1 MTAGSPPPLPPLSP
15 AAASLSAALQAR
27 AEKATVSRATLVEAF
42 TAALPGLASG
52 EHARTAL
59 ATLLHELA
67 DHRLLNLPT
76 SRAHWDAGRPRLP
89 EQVRLPATTQA
100 TPRAPREP
108 VSWRPELD
116 WAYTARLTAA
126 QTEDLLAC
134 NRWFRDS
141 SNAPDRRTPI
151 PLRERSYEIF
161 RDEKRLDALISGA
174 LFAPGRLTL
183 DQLATYRQPPPLAH
197 HQVGDGDTLLVVENS
212 DTYATLHDLIAK
224 QPGRIR
230 FIAFGAGRSFEAS
243 VSRLTELSGIHRI
256 FYYGDLDADGL
267 AIPARASLTALQHG
281 LPPIEPATDLYRLL
295 LGHTPTPSAL
305 VADDRAQTLTAWLPA
320 PLSTQA
326 HDLLTAGQRLA
337 QEATNRNQLS
347 IDSSWRT

>member
-1 MTAGSPPPLPPLSP
+1 MTTGSPSPLSP
-15 AAASLSAALQAR
+15 AAASLSATLQAR
-27 AEKATVSRATLVEAF
+27 AEKATISRATLIEAF
-42 TAALPGLASG
+42 TAALPGLASS

-67 DHRLLNLPT
+67 DHRLLTLPT
-76 SRAHWDAGRPRLP
+76 SSARWDVGRPPLP
-89 EQVRLPATTQA
+89 EQVRLPATLA
-100 TPRAPREP
+100 TPRVPRGP

-141 SNAPDRRTPI
+141 SNAPDRHTPI

-174 LFAPGRLTL
+174 LFAPERLTL

-212 DTYATLHDLIAK
+212 DTYATLHNLLAK
-224 QPGRIR
+224 QPGRTR

-256 FYYGDLDADGL
+256 LYYGDLDADGL

-281 LPPIEPATDLYRLL
+281 LPPIEPAADLYRLL

-305 VADDRAQTLTAWLPA
+305 VDDDRAQTLTAWLPA

-347 IDSSWRT
+347 VDSSWRT

>member
-1 MTAGSPPPLPPLSP
+1 MTAGSPPPLSP
-15 AAASLSAALQAR
+15 AAASLSATLQAR
-27 AEKATVSRATLVEAF
+27 AEKATISRATLIEAF

-67 DHRLLNLPT
+67 DHRLLTLPT
-76 SRAHWDAGRPRLP
+76 SSARWDAGRPPLP
-89 EQVRLPATTQA
+89 EQVRLPTTPA
-100 TPRAPREP
+100 TPRVPRGP

-141 SNAPDRRTPI
+141 SNAPDRHTPI

-174 LFAPGRLTL
+174 LFALGRLTL

-212 DTYATLHDLIAK
+212 DTYATLHDLLAK
-224 QPGRIR
+224 QPGRTR

-256 FYYGDLDADGL
+256 LYYGDLDADGL

-295 LGHTPTPSAL
+295 LGHTPTASAL

-326 HDLLTAGQRLA
+326 HDLLTVGQRLA

-347 IDSSWRT
+347 VNSSWRT